1 MPRQVGSNPPKF
13 PLEELIAQCDL
24 AVKTI
29 DETVISVG
37 RTLEESLTDQIT
49 SVIQSPLTVLERNIE
64 KLRGVQNTVEEIM
77 RIKDKPFCGTRY
89 TTRQVTDWTF
99 RGVDYFAAIVA
110 VALIIMET
118 SDTASKYLGDTDVPK
133 GFTAALVMVSKI
145 LSAATDY
152 RNKKKL
158 EHEKFLGML
167 KDVRLKCEKIEE
179 AAAIYNVFRS
189 ISNLKSEI
197 EAEPDSRLHCKQAV
211 KVLKSMP
218 QTKMQGD
225 LAKNLKRQLS
235 TAIETQARELVEA
248 RFRAIFDKNNPIN
261 IKRRLFERWV
271 DHMSR
276 ANKMAKINKYNRFMI
291 LENKDKLKFT
301 FKQWASILFN
311 RKKILEKSRELL
323 HKSSYGASRSGG
335 SFPAFPGERSVDA
348 VSSSSFLVATSLK
361 REPASLDPKASLLES
376 EDSVGSQD
384 IDSDEVASMHSSVDD
399 RFSTRWGPSSVSS
412 SQSRQTHHKSF
423 SRRLSGSQPGDFFDR
438 DHLDSRLE
446 SGRVSLRNS
455 GEMNPSATALPPPG
469 YNLRLFSNANFMQP
483 HQLPVGQLEFE
494 EGQSTDP
501 RWNLQAYGGDL
512 SFSGHSEGFGVI
524 PPDHSLLHISA
535 PRSVKQRSNTATVL
549 YNTQGTAFSDT
560 GSRKSSVSLERE
572 QALPLVPVENMA
584 KSDLP
589 DQTITIQSSLCFANE
604 AQKQGEV
611 LSQNIPRDT
620 IRLNLPPLPMESNSK
635 DGAACDHVV
644 VQLGN
649 D

>member
-1 MPRQVGSNPPKF
+1 MPRQVGSNPSNF

-37 RTLEESLTDQIT
+37 RTLEDSSTSQMT

-64 KLRGVQNTVEEIM
+64 KLRGVQQTVEEIM
-77 RIKDKPFCGTRY
+77 RIRDKPFCGTRF

-99 RGVDYFAAIVA
+99 RGVDYCAAIVA

-118 SDTASKYLGDTDVPK
+118 SDTASKFLGDTDVPK
-133 GFTAALVMVSKI
+133 GFTAALVMVSKV

-189 ISNLKSEI
+189 ISNLKSEL
-197 EAEPDSRLHCKQAV
+197 EAEFDPRVQCKEAV

-235 TAIETQARELVEA
+235 TAIETQAKELVEA

-271 DHMSR
+271 NHMLRS
-276 ANKMAKINKYNRFMI
+276 NKMAKINKYNRFMI

-301 FKQWASILFN
+301 FKQWASILLI
-311 RKKILEKSRELL
+311 RRKILDKSRELC

-335 SFPAFPGERSVDA
+335 SFLALPGERSIDA
-348 VSSSSFLVATSLK
+348 KSCSSFLGVKSLI
-361 REPASLDPKASLLES
+361 REPAGSGPKVSRLES

-384 IDSDEVASMHSSVDD
+384 IDSDEVASVHSSVDE
-399 RFSTRWGPSSVSS
+399 RFSTKCGPSSVSS

-423 SRRLSGSQPGDFFDR
+423 SRRLSGSQPADFFDR
-438 DHLDSRLE
+438 DHLDSNL
-446 SGRVSLRNS
+446 GLGHLSLRNS
-455 GEMNPSATALPPPG
+455 AEMNPSASAHPTLG
-469 YNLRLFSNANFMQP
+469 YNSRLFSSADFIQP
-483 HQLPVGQLEFE
+483 HQLPVGQFDFE
-494 EGQSTDP
+494 EGLITDP
-501 RWNLQAYGGDL
+501 RWNLQTYGGNL
-512 SFSGHSEGFGVI
+512 SLSGQLEGFGVI
-524 PPDHSLLHISA
+524 PPDQASLHISA
-535 PRSVKQRSNTATVL
+535 PRSVKQRPNTAAVL

-572 QALPLVPVENMA
+572 QALPLVPVESMA
-584 KSDLP
+584 KSDIP
-589 DQTITIQSSLCFANE
+589 NQTIIIQSSLCFANE
-604 AQKQGEV
+604 VQKQGEV
-611 LSQNIPRDT
+611 LSQNILSDT
-620 IRLNLPPLPMESNSK
+620 IRLNLPPLPMESRSK